1 MSRIKWIAVCFREFQ
16 GDAVASTVSQVESRP
31 SPTRSF
37 TLASAAARAA
47 EDNAGKNVVVLD
59 MRDQAPIFDYFVV
72 ATGSSQ
78 RQLRAMADAIDDV
91 MQKEFNCGRFGQE
104 GYQDS
109 PWVLLDFGTVVVHLF
124 DEKTREYYRL
134 EDLWSAAQPVEWK

>member
-1 MSRIKWIAVCFREFQ
+1 M
-16 GDAVASTVSQVESRP
+16 ASTVSQVETRIK
-31 SPTRSF
+31 PTRSYE
-37 TLASAAARAA
+37 LATAAARAA
-47 EDNAGKNVVVLD
+47 EDNAGKEVVILD

-72 ATGSSQ
+72 ATGTSQ
-78 RQLRAMADAIDDV
+78 RQLRAMADAIDDTL
-91 MQKEFNCGRFGQE
+91 QKEMNCGRFGQE

-134 EDLWSAAQPVEWK
+134 EDLWSAAQPVAWK